1 MILIFQFINVLF
13 HIESFLHP
21 WDKPHLIIVY
31 DPLNVLLKL
40 ICWYFVEVFLHVC
53 LSVILVCDFFFLVMF
68 LSGFGIRIMLALKT
82 SLEVFLPLQYFF
94 FLKEFEKDRC

>member
-53 LSVILVCDFFFLVMF
+53 LSVILVCDFLFSNVFVWFWYQDNACLENE
-68 LSGFGIRIMLALKT
+68 FGSIT
-82 SLEVFLPLQYFF
+82 SFAVFF
-94 FLKEFEKDRC
+94 FF